1 MNVNQVYSIVNNVA
15 AQMYG
20 DNAVRVT
27 DMQGIISLGKDV
39 LSSDTTKDKFL
50 NVLVDRI
57 GKTII
62 SQRAYSADVSALIND
77 SFTFGAILQKIYVAP
92 IKASESKQWDLT
104 SGSSVDQYI
113 ISKPEVKQ
121 KLFSTRSTWSVT
133 ITIPDFQVSS
143 AFTNAT
149 EMASFIDAIFL
160 ALRNSQEVYLAGM
173 SEMCYANMIGEEV
186 VYKSQ
191 GGSNV
196 IDLLAAYNKL
206 MSKNLTVSQ
215 ALHDMDFLKYASMTI
230 NLYVKKMGK
239 MSTVFNAEKYA
250 RFTPTDRMRV
260 IMLADFT
267 SACASYL
274 QSNTYH
280 DELVALPKYK
290 EISYWQGIGDNVNF
304 EQASKVA
311 IRTASGHTLIQN
323 GVVCMLCDEESIGLT
338 YDNRR
343 SKSAYNAYGEYTNF
357 VEKADMG
364 YFNDL
369 SENCIVFT
377 IGAVATPT
385 TSSVPTTPYT
395 YSKAGAAD
403 VDVTVMLASGDTI
416 SSISVGGTALT
427 SDTDYA
433 LTGGALAIKSSYLA
447 SKATGST
454 VAVDVTL
461 ASNAVMEFYITVTA

>member
-1 MNVNQVYSIVNNVA
+1 MNVNQVYNIVNNVA

-20 DNAVRVT
+20 DTAVRVT
-27 DMQGIISLGKDV
+27 DMQGIISLGHDV

-50 NVLVDRI
+50 NILVDRI

-62 SQRAYSADVSALIND
+62 SQRAYSADVSDLIND

-104 SGSSVDQYI
+104 AGSSVDQYI
-113 ISKPEVKQ
+113 ISKPTVKQ
-121 KLFSTRSTWSVT
+121 KLFSARNSWDIT
-133 ITIPDFQVSS
+133 ISIPDFQLSS

-149 EMASFIDAIFL
+149 EMATFIDAIFL
-160 ALRNSQEVYLAGM
+160 AIRNSQEVCLSAM
-173 SEMCYANMIGEEV
+173 AEMCYANMIGEEI
-186 VYKSQ
+186 VYHSQ
-191 GGSNV
+191 GGATV
-196 IDLLAAYNKL
+196 IDLLAAYNTL
-206 MSKNLTVSQ
+206 MSKTLTVSQ

-230 NLYVKKMGK
+230 NLYAKKMGK

-280 DELVALPKYK
+280 DELVALPRYK
-290 EISYWQGIGDNVNF
+290 EVSYWQGIGNNVNF
-304 EQASKVA
+304 AQASKVA
-311 IRTASGHTLIQN
+311 ITTSSGHTLIQD

-343 SKSAYNAYGEYTNF
+343 SKSAYNSYGEYTNF
-357 VEKADMG
+357 FEKADMG

-377 IGAVATPT
+377 IGTVATPT
-385 TSSVPTTPYT
+385 TSSVPTTPYA

-403 VDVTVMLASGDTI
+403 VDVTISLASGDTV
-416 SSISVGGTALT
+416 SAISVNGTALT
-427 SDTDYA
+427 SGTDYT
-433 LTGGALAIKSSYLA
+433 LTGGSLVIKSSYLA
-447 SKATGST
+447 DKTTGST
-454 VAVDVTL
+454 VAVDITL
-461 ASNAVMEFYITVTA
+461 ASNAVMEFYIGIIE